1 MFIMESHNDSVFF
14 NLQLVSFSWKYVS
27 LHGKTDTNAFPL
39 NGVERRF
46 ETDNKRLTQ
55 AF

>member
-1 MFIMESHNDSVFF
+1 MFIMESHNWFSIFQFTTSFF
-14 NLQLVSFSWKYVS
+14 SLKYVS